1 MKHHKFIRIATMA
14 LLAPFAVLTTA
25 KADSWSYPTE
35 QIQRLPYDSGA
46 GTKESPYV
54 IKTAQQLADLSYYVN
69 NERTYEGSF
78 FILSND
84 IDLNPG
90 YSFSKDGTFTG
101 GTSPK
106 QWVPIGYTNTGCFK
120 ANFDGNGHEIKGM
133 YLDSLTIAKG
143 QYSSYCQMGLFGTT
157 ANDTLKNIR
166 LTNSLIDL
174 KYKSEN
180 DLMSII
186 VGALV
191 GTASQ
196 TAVYSCQNDATIK
209 VNCEDNAL
217 QDANAIGGIIGSLTI
232 DWPKSIIINNCHN
245 TGNIQTNFDCVAV
258 AGLLGNINGDFK
270 MSDCSNTGNISSASQ
285 GSYFS
290 TTTGGLVGKAYGSTS
305 DELGFCNLLNTG
317 NVTGQGSVA
326 GILGGGGSYIDY
338 ARNCVNKGNIST
350 TAANGFSGGLFGQ
363 ILGQHIINC
372 HNEGNVYGGSGIAEY
387 TYASEIIDTYNTG
400 DITGGSGLVGDAP
413 YLTEAKRLYNKGN
426 IYMQKD
432 NDGKPVYNALGNAG
446 LIGSV
451 SGINDKPLLIE
462 DCYNEG
468 DVEGFAGIIGYV
480 WKDTVTVKRCHNS
493 GNINKTIYDYT
504 PEYVSFG
511 YDNKTYDVAGIINGS
526 RYITTIDNCYNT
538 GTVNGKNRASGIIGR
553 CTTFYIKNSYNTG
566 NVSAPKS
573 AYGITSSAVSNMQNC
588 YNEGNIESD
597 EIAAGIANDIGFVE
611 DEESLMNNVYNAGNV
626 TSGQSVS
633 GIFYEMQYM
642 PYHRTITNVFNYGK
656 LTSTGGTSEKSINP
670 LFGLYN
676 PDACPVFTNCFN
688 LKQQGVES
696 LKGFSTDVTEEDFA
710 SGRICVLL
718 NGEQAP
724 TPWGQDLDTDAY
736 PRLNGKGNPD
746 INGIAAVRT
755 DASSYKGGCY
765 DLYGRK
771 VNNKTISN
779 GIYVINGKKVA
790 F

>member
-14 LLAPFAVLTTA
+14 LLAPFAVVTTA

-69 NERTYEGSF
+69 NGRTYEGSF

-191 GTASQ
+191 GTANQ

-217 QDANAIGGIIGSLTI
+217 QNDNTIGGLVGSLTI
-232 DWPKSIIINNCHN
+232 DWEKPTIITNCHN
-245 TGNIQTNFDCVAV
+245 SGNIQTNFDHVTV
-258 AGLLGNINGDFK
+258 AGLFGNVNGSIK
-270 MSDCSNTGNISSASQ
+270 MTDCSNSGDINSTPQGNYIST
-285 GSYFS
+285 Y
-290 TTTGGLVGKAYGSTS
+290 TGGLIGTIYGGSRS
-305 DELGFCNLLNTG
+305 ILENLVNTG
-317 NVTGQGSVA
+317 EVKGKGSVA
-326 GILGGGGSYIDY
+326 GIMVSGNGYIDY
-338 ARNCVNKGNIST
+338 AKNCVKNGNIST
-350 TAANGFSGGLFGQ
+350 TAANDFSGGLFGQ
-363 ILGQHIINC
+363 ILCTDIIDC
-372 HNEGNVYGGSGIAEY
+372 HNEGNVYGGSGIVEY
-387 TYASEIIDTYNTG
+387 TYASRIIGTYNTG

-426 IYMQKD
+426 IYIQTD

-446 LIGSV
+446 LIGT
-451 SGINDKPLLIE
+451 ITAMDDKKGLVME

-468 DVEGFAGIIGYV
+468 DVEGCAGVIGYV
-480 WKDTVTVKRCHNS
+480 TNDTVTLKRCHNI
-493 GNINKTIYDYT
+493 GNINKTIHDYT
-504 PEYVSFG
+504 PEFATFG
-511 YDNKTYDVAGIINGS
+511 YNYKSYDVAGLIIGS
-526 RYITTIDNCYNT
+526 RYITTIDSCYNN

-597 EIAAGIANDIGFVE
+597 EIAAGIANNIGFVE

-642 PYHRTITNVFNYGK
+642 PYHRTINNVFNYGK

-676 PDACPVFTNCFN
+676 PVACPVFTNCFN

-718 NGEQAP
+718 NGEQTP

-746 INGIAAVRT
+746 INGISSVRT

-779 GIYVINGKKVA
+779 DIYVINGKKVA